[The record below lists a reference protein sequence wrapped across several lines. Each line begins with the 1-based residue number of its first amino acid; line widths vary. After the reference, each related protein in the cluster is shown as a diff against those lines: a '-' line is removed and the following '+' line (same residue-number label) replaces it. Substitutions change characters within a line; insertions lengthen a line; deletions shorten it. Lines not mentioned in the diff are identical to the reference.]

1 MPVITL
7 PSAQVAAGAGHLPP
21 VCPRHGEPATEQRA
35 VKLISK
41 PPAWAA
47 IFILGGGILY
57 LIIVLALRKTV
68 KAPAWPWCATC
79 TAQRKKL
86 LLIGLPLLAAGLLLL
101 VGAVALN
108 SDSTS
113 PLLALVGIVT
123 LLAGTVVA
131 ARGGVVPMTGAMVSG
146 DGQYVE
152 VKKGSDRFLMALQH
166 GRARV

>member
-1 MPVITL
+1 MSVITL

-21 VCPRHGEPATEQRA
+21 VCPRHGEPATEHRS
-35 VKLISK
+35 VKLISR

-57 LIIVLALRKTV
+57 LIVALAVRKTV

-86 LLIGLPLLAAGLLLL
+86 LAIGLPLLA
-101 VGAVALN
+101 VGVLCFIGGIAAN

-113 PLLALVGIVT
+113 PLLILLGIVA
-123 LLAGTVVA
+123 LLAGTIVA
-131 ARGGVVPMTGAMVSG
+131 GRGGQVPMTGAVVSG

-152 VKKGSDRFLMALQH
+152 VKKGSDRFLMALNR
-166 GRARV
+166 GRTPV

>member
-21 VCPRHGEPATEQRA
+21 VCPRPGEPATQTRS

-57 LIIVLALRKTV
+57 LIIILAVRKSV

-86 LLIGLPLLAAGLLLL
+86 LAIGLPLLAVGVLLFVGGIAVNSDNTPLL
-101 VGAVALN
+101 MLLGAV
-108 SDSTS
+108 
-113 PLLALVGIVT
+113 V
-123 LLAGTVVA
+123 LLAGTIFA
-131 ARGGVVPMTGAMVSG
+131 ALGGTVSMTGAVVSG
-146 DGQYVE
+146 DGQSVE
-152 VKKGSDRFLMALQH
+152 VKKGSDRFVMALNR
-166 GRARV
+166 GRTHV